1 MIQWEYEEAVE
12 CFNIIETCLKCIY
25 AGETHMCRVLAVQ
38 LRILLCEK
46 KPNLLL
52 LRLLPNIKISKLKEI
67 KYIPLNEYNNKN
79 AYLSIE
85 TYTDALIME
94 MPFEALHFFNGIEDC
109 NVVYGNDVIDLEK
122 WVDQVITAYPIPITI
137 RKLIKLVA
145 EKGGGAH
152 VYKTQDPLLEAVRR
166 IGPFKLNI
174 GDLII
179 IALSKVVQKISFYLI
194 QIYENKESSENI
206 ILNKEHP
213 RVLQAAKVPA
223 NSYDY
228 PHNIVNLLLILLS
241 DKVN

>member
-1 MIQWEYEEAVE
+1 MIEWEYKEALE

-46 KPNLLL
+46 KPKPLL
-52 LRLLPNIKISKLKEI
+52 LRLLPDIKISKLKEV
-67 KYIPLNEYNNKN
+67 KYINLNEYNNN
-79 AYLSIE
+79 ENLSIG
-85 TYTDALIME
+85 TYSDSLIME
-94 MPFEALHFFNGIEDC
+94 MPFETMHFFNGIEDC
-109 NVVYGNDVIDLEK
+109 SVVYGNDVIELEK
-122 WVDQVITAYPIPITI
+122 WVDRIITAYPVPITI

-152 VYKTQDPLLEAVRR
+152 VDKNQEPLLEALRR

-194 QIYENKESSENI
+194 QMYESQTESENI
-206 ILNKEHP
+206 TLNKEHP
-213 RVLQAAKVPA
+213 RVLQATRVPS
-223 NSYDY
+223 NCYDY
-228 PHNIVNLLLILLS
+228 PHNIVNLFLILPS
-241 DKVN
+241 GK

>member
-12 CFNIIETCLKCIY
+12 CFNVIDTCLKCIY

-46 KPNLLL
+46 KPKPLL
-52 LRLLPNIKISKLKEI
+52 LRLLPDIKISELKEV
-67 KYIPLNEYNNKN
+67 KYINFNEDNNN
-79 AYLSIE
+79 IE
-85 TYTDALIME
+85 NLTIDTYIDSLIIE
-94 MPFEALHFFNGIEDC
+94 MPFEIMHFFNGIEDC
-109 NVVYGNDVIDLEK
+109 SVIYGNNVIELEK
-122 WVDQVITAYPIPITI
+122 WVDQIVTAYPVPITI

-152 VYKTQDPLLEAVRR
+152 VDKKQEPLLEALRR
-166 IGPFKLNI
+166 IGPFKLNV

-194 QIYENKESSENI
+194 QMYESQTDSKNI

-213 RVLQAAKVPA
+213 RVLQASRVPS
-223 NSYDY
+223 NCYDHPY
-228 PHNIVNLLLILLS
+228 NIANLLLILPS
-241 DKVN
+241 GK